1 MKKIPTST
9 RGSTHPP
16 MHGTSNLDLH
26 KSLIIHIHTFVSH
39 PSIYQCRSHS
49 IVHRIQI
56 QPSTGIDGE
65 RLDHRDSI
73 ATFTHFASIPIHPI
87 QYKIQSYKTLT
98 SEYKYA
104 YVRYVRVQGTGTEDE
119 TPTPSLLLLPRLV
132 YSSIVLSFSVY
143 INR

>member
-104 YVRYVRVQGTGTEDE
+104 YVQTYRRTRYGGRTRLQLPPYFYFLGLC
-119 TPTPSLLLLPRLV
+119 SL
-132 YSSIVLSFSVY
+132 VLSFYVY